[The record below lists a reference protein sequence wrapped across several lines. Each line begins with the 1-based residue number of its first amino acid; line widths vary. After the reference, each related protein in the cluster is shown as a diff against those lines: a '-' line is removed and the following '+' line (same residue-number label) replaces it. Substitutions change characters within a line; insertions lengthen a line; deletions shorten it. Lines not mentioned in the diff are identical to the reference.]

1 MSSTRAGRI
10 RAALDAAL
18 APVHLVLEDD
28 SHKHAVPAGQGSH
41 WNALIVSAA
50 FEGRGAVARHRAVYA
65 ALTAELAA
73 GLHALALTTL
83 TPAEWEARGGGG
95 PAATPPCHGGSA
107 GP

>member
-1 MSSTRAGRI
+1 MSSTRADRI

-28 SHKHAVPAGQGSH
+28 SHKHAVPSGQGSH

-50 FEGRGAVARHRAVYA
+50 FEGRPAVARHRAVYA
-65 ALTAELAA
+65 ALSAELAG

-83 TPAEWEARGGGG
+83 TPAEWAARGGGG

-107 GP
+107 AP